1 MTKSYTS
8 PEPEKRVADCGTRR
22 RRSRPSADTNSAPS
36 ENVISTVRGRLGPHP
51 FVDPYVLRED
61 FGRNF
66 HCGFLSVG
74 DLADPVFLRPLASKI
89 EQSPPNTW
97 EYKRR
102 LLLLVFRPAGCARA
116 EALASYARQANVVT
130 PIRDLPIRR
139 RPIPKLQT
147 RRKSRHQGAVSE

>member
-66 HCGFLSVG
+66 HRGFLSVG
-74 DLADPVFLRPLASKI
+74 DLTDPVFLRPLASKI
-89 EQSPPNTW
+89 EQPR
-97 EYKRR
+97 EH
-102 LLLLVFRPAGCARA
+102 VG
-116 EALASYARQANVVT
+116 
-130 PIRDLPIRR
+130 I
-139 RPIPKLQT
+139 
-147 RRKSRHQGAVSE
+147 

>member
-66 HCGFLSVG
+66 HRGFLSVG

-89 EQSPPNTW
+89 EQSPANTW

-116 EALASYARQANVVT
+116 
-130 PIRDLPIRR
+130 PR
-139 RPIPKLQT
+139 RP
-147 RRKSRHQGAVSE
+147 